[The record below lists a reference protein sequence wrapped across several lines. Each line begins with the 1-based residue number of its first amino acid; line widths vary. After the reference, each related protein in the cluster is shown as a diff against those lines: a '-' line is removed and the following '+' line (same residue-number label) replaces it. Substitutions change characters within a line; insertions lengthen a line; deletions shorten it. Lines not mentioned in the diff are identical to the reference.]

1 MKKDD
6 YLIKACKI
14 RSSCFGLNKRKYANW
29 TPGQEAETLH
39 GRETATSER
48 VSVFR
53 QGKRET
59 ESSGKPNVNGVVSSV
74 THKSQ
79 VSAQ

>member
-1 MKKDD
+1 MIICLFDHCLLD
-6 YLIKACKI
+6 ADTLILLW
-14 RSSCFGLNKRKYANW
+14 FGKYANW

-53 QGKRET
+53 QGERE
-59 ESSGKPNVNGVVSSV
+59 
-74 THKSQ
+74 SQ
-79 VSAQ
+79 AANRT